1 MAKIIRDNPI
11 SSTVSDSEK
20 KELEVLDKII
30 DKSRAEFIRV
40 AVMAAARKVILKSNS
55 CKT

>member
-40 AVMAAARKVILKSNS
+40 AVMAAARKVILKSKS